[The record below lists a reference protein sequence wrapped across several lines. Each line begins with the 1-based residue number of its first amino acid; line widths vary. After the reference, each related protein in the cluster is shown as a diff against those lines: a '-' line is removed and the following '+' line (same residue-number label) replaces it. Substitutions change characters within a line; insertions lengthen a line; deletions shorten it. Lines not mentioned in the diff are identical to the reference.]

1 MAAARRF
8 HVRERVLTAEALPL
22 VLPHLVERQHL
33 DALHV
38 AEARRERGG
47 LRHVVRIVRQTGN
60 QDEPDPDRSPERRE
74 PASERQ
80 GCCPFRSDLWR
91 AGSQVL
97 SEHHEIDRST
107 QSVSFS
113 PKKPLVSIVV
123 WIFMFFAADISFTAK
138 RC

>member
-1 MAAARRF
+1 
-8 HVRERVLTAEALPL
+8 
-22 VLPHLVERQHL
+22 
-33 DALHV
+33 
-38 AEARRERGG
+38 
-47 LRHVVRIVRQTGN
+47 
-60 QDEPDPDRSPERRE
+60 
-74 PASERQ
+74 
-80 GCCPFRSDLWR
+80 
-91 AGSQVL
+91 L